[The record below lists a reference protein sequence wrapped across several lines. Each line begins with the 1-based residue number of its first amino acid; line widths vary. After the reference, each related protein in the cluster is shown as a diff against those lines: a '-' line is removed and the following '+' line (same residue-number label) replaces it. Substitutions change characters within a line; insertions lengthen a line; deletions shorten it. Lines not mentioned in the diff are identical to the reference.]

1 MWIDRLVGSDV
12 THGLQLTARY
22 AEQRHQMLAENIANI
37 DTPDY
42 HNQRLDPDAFQSA
55 LREAFDVAHRSG
67 SKRLNLRSNAQFST
81 DPAGGLHVSPAT
93 EPAPNILFHDGTN
106 ARLEAMMA
114 GVQENTLTHRL
125 ALNLLRGRF
134 DTLKQA
140 IRGRLQ

>member
-1 MWIDRLVGSDV
+1 MWIDRLLGSPV

-22 AEQRHQMLAENIANI
+22 AEQRQQMLAENIANI

-42 HNQRLDPDAFQSA
+42 HNRRLDPEAFQKALHSA
-55 LREAFDVAHRSG
+55 FETAERRRA
-67 SKRLNLRSNAQFST
+67 KRLNLRPHAQFST
-81 DPAGGLHVSPAT
+81 DRLGRLRVKPAS

-106 ARLEAMMA
+106 ARLEEMMA
-114 GVQENTLTHRL
+114 DVQQNALTHQL

-134 DTLKQA
+134 DGLLTA